1 MVAAEKCN
9 AWQGNATFNPECFP
23 TGQGKLNNPYRVCT
37 PEQLQE
43 MDNAPFDHNHFRL
56 GKTIDLTNSGSWFG
70 GTGFH
75 PIGQVS
81 HVGFFGSLDGNGFE
95 IQNLRLTSSND
106 YVGLFGQANGASFP
120 GFWVNNLKLNNTRI
134 TNPGNNSGAL
144 AGYAGCAIVSGV
156 ESIGINMTG
165 VKNNAGGLIGATYLE
180 TKILY
185 SKVQGTLATSD
196 GAFVASAIG
205 GMVGMNPGS
214 RLEIAQSES
223 AMAITAKANNIG
235 GLVGH
240 MYGGNTV
247 ANYLNIHDD
256 VIKGSIR
263 AKDGSSTVGG
273 VLGWATYTHAENVTT
288 NQGNNKITIEGN
300 GTVGYVGGFVGS
312 AGYSEFVHN
321 NTSYSIQGN
330 TGGSVGG
337 FGGSIGTSTVSKNT
351 ASGAIG
357 GENSK

>member
-1 MVAAEKCN
+1 MPKVDLYEKTSLTNNETKIYSAKIGNSCSSLGTSVNKQASYTYTGPTIVQVDRLACMSSTTFQYTKFSVGPFVANSQTLCDAGDMVAAAKCN

-75 PIGQVS
+75 PIGQNS
-81 HVGFFGSLDGNGFE
+81 HIGFFGSLDGNGFE
-95 IQNLRLTSSND
+95 IQNLRLTSTDD
-106 YVGLFGQANGASFP
+106 YIGLFGSANGASFP

-134 TNPGNNSGAL
+134 TSPGNNSGTL
-144 AGYAGCAIVSGV
+144 AGYAGCAIISGV

-165 VKNNAGGLIGATYLE
+165 VKNNAGGLLGATYLE

-196 GAFVASAIG
+196 GAFVASGVG
-205 GMVGMNPGS
+205 GMVGLNPGS
-214 RLEIAQSES
+214 RLEIGQSES
-223 AMAITAKANNIG
+223 AVNITAKATSIG

-240 MYGGNTV
+240 MYGGNTA
-247 ANYLNIHDD
+247 ANYLSIHDD

-263 AKDGSSTVGG
+263 AKDGSSNVGG
-273 VLGWATYTHAENVTT
+273 VL
-288 NQGNNKITIEGN
+288 
-300 GTVGYVGGFVGS
+300 
-312 AGYSEFVHN
+312 
-321 NTSYSIQGN
+321 
-330 TGGSVGG
+330 
-337 FGGSIGTSTVSKNT
+337 
-351 ASGAIG
+351 
-357 GENSK
+357 